1 MEFSTCL
8 LEANALNSLGLE
20 ISLNTPGTIN
30 PQYSL
35 NRINER
41 EKFAPKTYSILVL
54 WHLLWNLLLKQN
66 NNNKSLSGNQTD
78 HALSVMLP
86 TGICR
91 N

>member
-20 ISLNTPGTIN
+20 ISLNIPGTIN
-30 PQYSL
+30 SQYSL
-35 NRINER
+35 NSINER
-41 EKFAPKTYSILVL
+41 EKLAPKTYSILVL
-54 WHLLWNLLLKQN
+54 WHLWNLLLKQN
-66 NNNKSLSGNQTD
+66 NNNKSLNGNQTD
-78 HALSVMLP
+78 RALSVMLP